1 MTRSFSSV
9 VKWVLCIVLIAL
21 IIATFALCLLSSS
34 GASVA
39 SAMSVDISDD
49 GIVSDNNLLPYSWYS
64 DITTNN
70 GWQSAS
76 VFHWDIDSSSDY
88 GSFSSTGSNTS
99 YLCLYYSMQL
109 QPGTYTLSVS
119 SCPDSSSYLD
129 SGNSYDY
136 RLAYKIKDN
145 NAVLSALVNSTKNSI
160 GVFDVSSVTFT
171 VDSVSE
177 VAVGLYNDN
186 KNLFNKYV
194 IDIKFFKLEE
204 GSSFTG
210 YVHSNI
216 STDDIYNEG
225 YEAGYNKGQTDGHE
239 QGYDEGYKQGTADG
253 VVSANDIFLCTAF
266 DVQYDPDKGNIYI
279 NNRDQYKSNF
289 LVNTTPM
296 EFIPFSC
303 LAYSGYDGYFYP
315 KDCLPTSYDSPAPL
329 IKSGNLVKSEK
340 TRTAG
345 SSSPVI
351 I

>member
-315 KDCLPTSYDSPAPL
+315 
-329 IKSGNLVKSEK
+329 V
-340 TRTAG
+340 
-345 SSSPVI
+345 V
-351 I
+351 